1 MQGSAASCF
10 CSFRACAPRR
20 PVLATPRCRRGGEY
34 IGLQAATANR
44 SSSLP
49 LLPFLTMLFRSTVLA
64 AVATAA
70 LASPLVARSQ
80 CSATL
85 ATAYVSQDVC
95 RTYQELQSDMY
106 DSG

>member
-1 MQGSAASCF
+1 
-10 CSFRACAPRR
+10 
-20 PVLATPRCRRGGEY
+20 
-34 IGLQAATANR
+34 
-44 SSSLP
+44 
-49 LLPFLTMLFRSTVLA
+49 MLVRSTVLA